1 MFGKTQQTTT
11 SYMKIDSSR
20 IIESLRTH
28 KLVDGLTH
36 NFYSYPARFSPE
48 LVKEIVK
55 NFSSPGDWI
64 FDPFMG
70 GGTSIVEA
78 LSLGR
83 YAIGVD
89 INSLAWFIAVSKTT
103 PISSIDI
110 AQLQKWISNSSNV
123 EAEGYPSLEID
134 ELKRHFPKRFLQSL
148 DTFLESIDC
157 LKSQN
162 AKRLARLTMLKV
174 YQSSLSNRG
183 NFPAK
188 KELKQ
193 KLVAE
198 LNKILVGLD
207 RFLNACRD
215 SGFTKQ
221 EILSGRKLLNR
232 SAIGIESEKR
242 IQDLIKKP
250 RLVFTSPPYPGVHV
264 LYNKW
269 QIASRKETF
278 LPYYI
283 SGMKDSQSEAY
294 YTFGGRSKTGVA
306 KYFDSVTQSFF
317 SISKVVHPKAV
328 IAQLVGFSDSRVQL
342 PLYLKAMQE
351 AGYKEI
357 FPLSGE
363 GKRLWRDVPNRK
375 WYTNIR
381 DKWDS
386 SREVLLFHVLSE

>member
-1 MFGKTQQTTT
+1 
-11 SYMKIDSSR
+11 MKIESSR

-48 LVKEIVK
+48 LVKEVIK

-78 LSLGR
+78 LALGR

-89 INSLAWFIAVSKTT
+89 INSLAWFVTISKTT
-103 PISSIDI
+103 PISSTDI
-110 AQLQKWISNSSNV
+110 AQLREWISHLS
-123 EAEGYPSLEID
+123 EAKIEEYPSLEIG
-134 ELKRHFPKRFLQSL
+134 ELKRHFPKRFLHSL

-157 LKSQN
+157 VKSQN
-162 AKRLARLTMLKV
+162 AKRIARLTMLKV
-174 YQSSLSNRG
+174 YQNSLSSRDG
-183 NFPAK
+183 YPSS

-193 KLVAE
+193 KLDTE
-198 LNKILVGLD
+198 LSKIILGLE
-207 RFLNACRD
+207 RFLSACQE

-221 EILSGRKLLNR
+221 EILSSRKLLNR
-232 SAIGIESEKR
+232 SSIGVETDKK
-242 IQDLIKKP
+242 IQELIKKP

-269 QIASRKETF
+269 QIASRKETT

-283 SGMKDSQSEAY
+283 SGTNDSQSEAY
-294 YTFGGRSKTGVA
+294 YTLGGRSKAGVE
-306 KYFDSVTQSFF
+306 KYFDLVTQSFL
-317 SISKVVHPKAV
+317 SVSKVIHSKATV
-328 IAQLVGFSDSRVQL
+328 VQLVGFSDSRLQL
-342 PLYLKAMQE
+342 PAYLRAMEE

-357 FPLSGE
+357 FPLSEE

-381 DKWDS
+381 DRWDS
-386 SREVLLFHVLSE
+386 SKEVLLFHKT

>member
-1 MFGKTQQTTT
+1 
-11 SYMKIDSSR
+11 MKIEPTR

-28 KLVDGLTH
+28 KLVDGMTH

-48 LVKEIVK
+48 LVKEIIK
-55 NFSSPGDWI
+55 NFSNSGDWI

-70 GGTSIVEA
+70 GGTSVVEA
-78 LSLGR
+78 LALGR
-83 YAIGVD
+83 HAIGVD

-103 PISSIDI
+103 PLSSADISQLREWVSNISSS
-110 AQLQKWISNSSNV
+110 QL
-123 EAEGYPSLEID
+123 EHYPSLEIE
-134 ELKRHFPKRFLQSL
+134 ELKRHFSKKFLRAL
-148 DTFLESIDC
+148 DTFLESTNS

-174 YQSSLSNRG
+174 YQNSLSSRDG
-183 NFPAK
+183 YPSS

-193 KLVAE
+193 KLDAE
-198 LNKILVGLD
+198 LNKILSGLD
-207 RFLNACRD
+207 KFLRACQD

-221 EILSGRKLLNR
+221 TIVSSRKLLNR
-232 SAIGIESEKR
+232 SSIGVENDKK

-269 QIASRKETF
+269 QIASRKETT

-283 SGMKDSQSEAY
+283 SGTNDSQSEAY
-294 YTFGGRSKTGVA
+294 YTLGGRSKAGVE
-306 KYFDSVTQSFF
+306 KYFDLVTQSFM
-317 SISKVVHPKAV
+317 SVSKVIHPKAI
-328 IAQLVGFSDSRVQL
+328 IAQLVGFSDSSVQL
-342 PLYLKAMQE
+342 PSYLKAME
-351 AGYKEI
+351 DAGYKEI
-357 FPLSGE
+357 FPLSEE

-381 DKWDS
+381 DRWDS
-386 SREVLLFHVLSE
+386 SREVLLFHKIQGK

>member
-1 MFGKTQQTTT
+1 MKTGPA
-11 SYMKIDSSR
+11 R

-48 LVKEIVK
+48 LVKEIYK

-78 LSLGR
+78 LALGR
-83 YAIGVD
+83 YALGVD
-89 INSLAWFIAVSKTT
+89 INSLAWFVAVSKTT
-103 PISSIDI
+103 PISSTDVIQLREWVSNLSN
-110 AQLQKWISNSSNV
+110 AQ
-123 EAEGYPSLEID
+123 AEDFPSLEIG
-134 ELKRHFPKRFLQSL
+134 ELKRHFSKKFLQSL
-148 DTFLESIDC
+148 DAFLESIDC
-157 LKSQN
+157 LKSRN

-174 YQSSLSNRG
+174 YQNSLSSRDGYPSN
-183 NFPAK
+183 

-193 KLVAE
+193 KLSLE
-198 LNKILVGLD
+198 LDKIFLGLEK
-207 RFLNACRD
+207 FLNACQE

-232 SAIGIESEKR
+232 SSIGIETENK
-242 IQDLIKKP
+242 IEELIKKP

-283 SGMKDSQSEAY
+283 SGMSDSQPEAY
-294 YTFGGRSKTGVA
+294 YTLGGRSKAGVV
-306 KYFDSVTQSFF
+306 KYFDLITQSFL
-317 SISKVVHPKAV
+317 SVSKVIHPKAIV
-328 IAQLVGFSDSRVQL
+328 AQLVGFSDTSIQL
-342 PLYLKAMQE
+342 PLYLKAMKE

-357 FPLSGE
+357 FPLSQE
-363 GKRLWRDVPNRK
+363 GRRLWRNVPNRK
-375 WYTNIR
+375 WYTNGR
-381 DKWDS
+381 DDWDAS
-386 SREVLLFHVLSE
+386 KEVLLFHLKETR

>member
-1 MFGKTQQTTT
+1 
-11 SYMKIDSSR
+11 MKIESSR
-20 IIESLRTH
+20 IIDSLRSH

-48 LVKEIVK
+48 LVKEIIK
-55 NFSSPGDWI
+55 NFSNSGDWI

-78 LSLGR
+78 LAMGR
-83 YAIGVD
+83 HAIGVD

-103 PISSIDI
+103 PISSNDI
-110 AQLQKWISNSSNV
+110 AQLREWISNLSAAQ
-123 EAEGYPSLEID
+123 AEDYPSLEID
-134 ELKRHFPKRFLQSL
+134 ELKRHFPKGFLHSL
-148 DTFLESIDC
+148 DAFLESIDC

-162 AKRLARLTMLKV
+162 AKRLARLVMLKV
-174 YQSSLSNRG
+174 YQSSLSDRNG
-183 NFPAK
+183 YPSTK
-188 KELKQ
+188 VLKQ
-193 KLVAE
+193 KLGVE
-198 LNKILVGLD
+198 LERIILGLD
-207 RFLNACRD
+207 KFLNACQD
-215 SGFTKQ
+215 SGFAKQ
-221 EILSGRKLLNR
+221 EILSSRRLLNR
-232 SAIGIESEKR
+232 SSIGIENDNKIGELMKH
-242 IQDLIKKP
+242 P

-283 SGMKDSQSEAY
+283 SGMNDSQSEAY

-306 KYFDSVTQSFF
+306 KYFDLITQSFL
-317 SISKVVHPKAV
+317 SISKVIHPKAV
-328 IAQLVGFSDSRVQL
+328 IAQLVGFSDSGAQL
-342 PLYLKAMQE
+342 PSYLKSMQE

-357 FPLSGE
+357 FPVSDE

-386 SREVLLFHVLSE
+386 SREVLLFHVLSGKK